1 METQRWIYRV
11 ANKGKTL
18 LVSEQIVPKRAGD
31 TREFLYRES
40 IVHHDLSTRPQQ
52 SLEISTPQNFLVGN
66 ENLMGHSALDSWP
79 LWPFAPEN
87 TEVNWFVRFDCYAC
101 DTTQNVILK
110 LITYFID

>member
-87 TEVNWFVRFDCYAC
+87 T
-101 DTTQNVILK
+101 
-110 LITYFID
+110 